1 MRRATLSVII
11 LLISSIL
18 FAQTDTDSDKKAE
31 IIKQGWNFCPLPVL
45 GFNSDLGFQYGA
57 CVDIFNF
64 GDGTN
69 YPGYNLKMN
78 VELSTY
84 TKGSS
89 ILRFY
94 SFWNN
99 IVPKGRLFVDVAY
112 FIDKKYDF
120 FGYNGYASPY
130 FQDIALI
137 SSGIDEYGITDVT
150 IDNSGE
156 LRGGFNFF
164 HRNQFRA
171 IASLQKQMF
180 DVKNLYLGLGIAYY
194 NYDIHRIKISRYDNQ
209 LTLYDLYCESG
220 LIREDEA
227 SGGNV
232 AQFKAGIVYDS
243 KNYDNDPTRGIYFEG
258 TFTAAPDLIDR
269 EGHGHL
275 TFTMVFHHYVPLCG
289 DRLTFCYRLGMQNVL
304 AGDIPFYA
312 ITNTNTLFFKK
323 INTEAFGGV
332 TTGRGINKNGV
343 TGMGVAWMNVEL
355 RWRLIGFKFLNQN
368 WMAAITPM
376 FDAGMVTQS
385 FRMEQQK
392 EAMALLETKYH
403 FSGDA
408 TAADIIYSGDDE
420 RLHCAAGCG
429 IKLIM
434 NRNVVI
440 SADFAKAFSP
450 KDGGSLKSYIG
461 FNYLF

>member
-1 MRRATLSVII
+1 
-11 LLISSIL
+11 
-18 FAQTDTDSDKKAE
+18 
-31 IIKQGWNFCPLPVL
+31 
-45 GFNSDLGFQYGA
+45 
-57 CVDIFNF
+57 
-64 GDGTN
+64 
-69 YPGYNLKMN
+69 
-78 VELSTY
+78 
-84 TKGSS
+84 
-89 ILRFY
+89 
-94 SFWNN
+94 
-99 IVPKGRLFVDVAY
+99 
-112 FIDKKYDF
+112 
-120 FGYNGYASPY
+120 
-130 FQDIALI
+130 
-137 SSGIDEYGITDVT
+137 
-150 IDNSGE
+150 
-156 LRGGFNFF
+156 
-164 HRNQFRA
+164 
-171 IASLQKQMF
+171 
-180 DVKNLYLGLGIAYY
+180 
-194 NYDIHRIKISRYDNQ
+194 
-209 LTLYDLYCESG
+209 
-220 LIREDEA
+220 
-227 SGGNV
+227 
-232 AQFKAGIVYDS
+232 
-243 KNYDNDPTRGIYFEG
+243 
-258 TFTAAPDLIDR
+258 
-269 EGHGHL
+269 
-275 TFTMVFHHYVPLCG
+275 
-289 DRLTFCYRLGMQNVL
+289 MQNVL

-392 EAMALLETKYH
+392 EAMTLLETKYH